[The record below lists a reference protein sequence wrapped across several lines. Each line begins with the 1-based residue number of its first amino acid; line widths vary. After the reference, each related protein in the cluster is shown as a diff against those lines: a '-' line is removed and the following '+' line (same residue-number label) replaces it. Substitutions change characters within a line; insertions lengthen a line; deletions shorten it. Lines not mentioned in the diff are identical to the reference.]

1 MPATATPT
9 TAPTEIE
16 YRADPVAGSPARR
29 AAPVRSNYQPISKPA
44 YQAPPPPSGSAIPV
58 PPPPARVTPPPRAAT
73 RSPSRASSFEAVV
86 VASNPNLALST
97 PIASEAAFAVGRGIA
112 TIPEVD
118 AAITS
123 LFFEDP
129 KPTPGWNA
137 NETERFERTRD
148 KTKDLLKDA
157 TDLINDTVE
166 FIGRDIENSWD
177 TVKFVWDSNKD
188 WLRDKMDDYQI
199 PQIDRP
205 PVPEWEL
212 PRPRWRIPPVRLP
225 KIGNPIPRFDLP
237 PLKNPFRQ
245 PYTPPNPQ
253 PEPFDTFQPGREPGP
268 SIPRNPDCYRWGY
281 SFFYASGS
289 QRRLDQFTV
298 ETAPGLHPEIE
309 SQLHPFNQPNYTSS
323 MYLYGSPLA
332 NGDNTWQ
339 VPFNT
344 NLGGMGFQGYRAIAG
359 NGSLWETTIYRA
371 DLNVWKPYEV
381 ERILKAYGVPGATF
395 LHAFG
400 QCLPGGNLPKPR
412 PHNRRPP
419 RKPRRRPPDMCNCDD
434 QRAINNANLVQ
445 IQVPTVS
452 CTLYQS
458 DENPNGVWVPEI
470 NYIQIEIAKGSASAY
485 ALAMQALADSAIESC
500 EAKNAPGMEEIA
512 QRLGIDQFPV
522 SLPRSL
528 KAVPGGAVQ
537 QDINSFP
544 EMWLWWIRQF
554 DAIAGQFP
562 LEIKIKDS
570 DPLKAGDQPIELS
583 VPNVAEALSEL
594 FGLALSAE
602 INSQTTLN
610 VGFRTLT
617 EAGMAKNAAIVG
629 QDVSRAIAEF
639 LGFKSNPKMIE
650 VPTAFT
656 PGKTKLSEA
665 LKESVQ
671 KIRSFENADD
681 EDLRDMV
688 MPLLEAAAIIRAVH
702 WRKLDGKSDFKD
714 QIKGI
719 LQSYIDLAEGSPGA
733 AAPDDPEK
741 PKRDSW
747 DKFLD
752 DTERGFIDRAGIRD
766 QAQPYGRSYDQR
778 PLIRELGDTGDV
790 GAD

>member
-1 MPATATPT
+1 M
-9 TAPTEIE
+9 
-16 YRADPVAGSPARR
+16 
-29 AAPVRSNYQPISKPA
+29 
-44 YQAPPPPSGSAIPV
+44 
-58 PPPPARVTPPPRAAT
+58 
-73 RSPSRASSFEAVV
+73 
-86 VASNPNLALST
+86 
-97 PIASEAAFAVGRGIA
+97 
-112 TIPEVD
+112 
-118 AAITS
+118 
-123 LFFEDP
+123 
-129 KPTPGWNA
+129 
-137 NETERFERTRD
+137 
-148 KTKDLLKDA
+148 
-157 TDLINDTVE
+157 
-166 FIGRDIENSWD
+166 
-177 TVKFVWDSNKD
+177 
-188 WLRDKMDDYQI
+188 
-199 PQIDRP
+199 
-205 PVPEWEL
+205 
-212 PRPRWRIPPVRLP
+212 
-225 KIGNPIPRFDLP
+225 
-237 PLKNPFRQ
+237 
-245 PYTPPNPQ
+245 
-253 PEPFDTFQPGREPGP
+253 
-268 SIPRNPDCYRWGY
+268 
-281 SFFYASGS
+281 
-289 QRRLDQFTV
+289 
-298 ETAPGLHPEIE
+298 
-309 SQLHPFNQPNYTSS
+309 
-323 MYLYGSPLA
+323 
-332 NGDNTWQ
+332 
-339 VPFNT
+339 
-344 NLGGMGFQGYRAIAG
+344 
-359 NGSLWETTIYRA
+359 
-371 DLNVWKPYEV
+371 
-381 ERILKAYGVPGATF
+381 
-395 LHAFG
+395 
-400 QCLPGGNLPKPR
+400 
-412 PHNRRPP
+412 
-419 RKPRRRPPDMCNCDD
+419 
-434 QRAINNANLVQ
+434 
-445 IQVPTVS
+445 
-452 CTLYQS
+452 
-458 DENPNGVWVPEI
+458 
-470 NYIQIEIAKGSASAY
+470 
-485 ALAMQALADSAIESC
+485 
-500 EAKNAPGMEEIA
+500 
-512 QRLGIDQFPV
+512 
-522 SLPRSL
+522 
-528 KAVPGGAVQ
+528 Q

-544 EMWLWWIRQF
+544 EMWLWWIKQF

-594 FGLALSAE
+594 FGLALSSE

-671 KIRSFENADD
+671 KVRSFENADD

-733 AAPDDPEK
+733 AAPDDPEN